1 MCFAMNLFLITLFT
15 KILLIDSHPLTLF
28 GNLDLPSDREA
39 LIDLENTFIIDNNQ
53 CDSNASVDDDVVD
66 DDDKDTQ
73 ESVLLPRG
81 RACSIE
87 QGPGESVHS
96 ALTTRLLNI
105 RNTPSPSTDA
115 AKKTSGGSAAKT
127 KVKSLPS
134 ATYSEADT
142 GRAESM

>member
-1 MCFAMNLFLITLFT
+1 MNLFLIILFT

-28 GNLDLPSDREA
+28 GNLDVPSDREA

-53 CDSNASVDDDVVD
+53 CDSNASVDDDVVVD
-66 DDDKDTQ
+66 DDEKDTQ

-87 QGPGESVHS
+87 QRPGESVHS
-96 ALTTRLLNI
+96 TLTTRLLNI
-105 RNTPSPSTDA
+105 RNTPSPSADA